1 MQTVKFYVTVSI
13 IQLQQIPAI
22 LMSVDPRQL
31 VVSLALTERNTSM

>member
-1 MQTVKFYVTVSI
+1 MQTVKFYVIVSI
-13 IQLQQIPAI
+13 IQLWQITAI

>member
-1 MQTVKFYVTVSI
+1 MQTVKFYVIVSI
-13 IQLQQIPAI
+13 IQLRQITAI

>member
-1 MQTVKFYVTVSI
+1 MQTVKFYVIVSI
-13 IQLQQIPAI
+13 IQLQQIIAI